1 MKINIIQVLNNFC
14 KFEVV
19 RIDLFYFSTKIN
31 TKNLKIIFII
41 ITFEFKQIT
50 NFNMINH
57 DPSEYI
63 RGIQQIL
70 ISDKKKIG
78 FLFGAGS
85 SLAYKSDIS
94 LTVPAIGKMTSEI
107 EEKVGK
113 GNKKYKEAF
122 VQIKE
127 ELGNDNFNIETI
139 LSNLEQKYTFI
150 GKGTLNK
157 LNRKEFADLIQKVKT
172 EVRKKVSVHK
182 NKEDKIVTKD
192 IVSELVQTDFAN
204 WIGQAERKFPIEIF
218 TTNYD
223 FLFELG
229 LEHKEIPYYDGFCGS
244 LRAFFNPES
253 VEDFRFLPKQTKL
266 WKIHGSLGWHFDKDT
281 EKILRVS
288 PDDDDILIYPSTLK
302 YKDSKK
308 QPYESLLD
316 RLSNFLKQDDA
327 ILITCGYSWGDEHI
341 NSRIISALKTNT
353 TSHVIGLIFD
363 KFDKIN
369 EDSKVSKI
377 GLDNPK
383 VSIYASRNAIIG
395 CNFGEWTLKS
405 EPSKEDSVNID
416 LYFDEDAAV
425 DPKDDTKKE
434 TKGEEVWTG
443 KGEFILSDFSKLVK
457 FLNSMVSDNEIKKL
471 GENVKK

>member
-1 MKINIIQVLNNFC
+1 MENH
-14 KFEVV
+14 
-19 RIDLFYFSTKIN
+19 
-31 TKNLKIIFII
+31 
-41 ITFEFKQIT
+41 
-50 NFNMINH
+50 H

-85 SLAYKSDIS
+85 SLAYKNAKS
-94 LTVPAIGKMTSEI
+94 LTVPAVGKMTLEI
-107 EEKVGK
+107 VDELGKECEK
-113 GNKKYKEAF
+113 NKKALIE
-122 VQIKE
+122 IKE
-127 ELGNDNFNIETI
+127 ELGENNFNIETI
-139 LSNLEQKYTFI
+139 LSNLEQKYLLI
-150 GKGTLNK
+150 GKSRLNSLNK
-157 LNRKEFADLIQKVKT
+157 DEFAVLIQKIKKA
-172 EVRKKVSVHK
+172 VRNKVSVHNLDLCDIASK
-182 NKEDKIVTKD
+182 KEIKKTVSKD
-192 IVSELVQTDFAN
+192 VVEHLVQTDFAN

-229 LEHKEIPYYDGFCGS
+229 LEDKEIPYYDGFCGS

-253 VEDFRFLPKQTKL
+253 VEDFSFLNNQTKL

-288 PDDDDILIYPSTLK
+288 PDDDDILIYPSSLK

-353 TSHVIGLIFD
+353 TSHVIGLFFD
-363 KFDKIN
+363 KFSQIN
-369 EDSKVSKI
+369 EDSTISKI
-377 GLDNPK
+377 AKDNTK
-383 VSIYASRNAIIG
+383 ISIYASRNAIIG
-395 CNFGEWTLKS
+395 CKFGEWVLKS
-405 EPSKEDSVNID
+405 EPTKDDTVNLN
-416 LYFDEDAAV
+416 LYFDEDAHN
-425 DPKDDTKKE
+425 DSKE
-434 TKGEEVWTG
+434 ELKTEKKGEEVWTG
-443 KGEFILSDFSKLVK
+443 KGVFLLPDFGRLVN
-457 FLNSMVSDNEIKKL
+457 FLNSMVNDNEIKKL

>member
-1 MKINIIQVLNNFC
+1 MN
-14 KFEVV
+14 
-19 RIDLFYFSTKIN
+19 IN
-31 TKNLKIIFII
+31 T
-41 ITFEFKQIT
+41 
-50 NFNMINH
+50 H

-85 SLAYKSDIS
+85 SLAMKNKTS

-107 EEKVGK
+107 VEEVGK
-113 GNKKYKEAF
+113 VNAKYKTALEE
-122 VQIKE
+122 IKE
-127 ELGNDNFNIETI
+127 ELEEKNFNIETI
-139 LSNLEQKYTFI
+139 LSNLEQKFSFI
-150 GKGTLNK
+150 GKNILNSLNK
-157 LNRKEFADLIQKVKT
+157 DEFSNLIKIIKK
-172 EVRKKVSVHK
+172 EVREKVSVHNITLCDIDLK
-182 NKEDKIVTKD
+182 KEFKQIVAKD
-192 IVSELVQTDFAN
+192 IVNELVQTDFAN
-204 WIGQAERKFPIEIF
+204 WIGQAERKYPIEVF

-253 VEDFRFLPKQTKL
+253 VEDFSFLSKQTKL
-266 WKIHGSLGWHFDKDT
+266 WKIHGSLGWHYDMDT

-302 YKDSKK
+302 YKESKK
-308 QPYESLLD
+308 QPYESLID

-363 KFDKIN
+363 KYDKIDEKSN
-369 EDSKVSKI
+369 VSKI

-383 VSIYASRNAIIG
+383 VSVYASRSAVIG
-395 CNFGEWTLKS
+395 CNYGKWKLKS
-405 EPSKEDSVNID
+405 EPTKDDTVNLN
-416 LYFDEDAAV
+416 LYFDEDGAI
-425 DPKDDTKKE
+425 DSNEEKNKE
-434 TKGEEVWTG
+434 AKGEEVWTG
-443 KGEFILSDFSKLVK
+443 KGEFILPDFGKLVT

>member
-1 MKINIIQVLNNFC
+1 M
-14 KFEVV
+14 
-19 RIDLFYFSTKIN
+19 T
-31 TKNLKIIFII
+31 T
-41 ITFEFKQIT
+41 
-50 NFNMINH
+50 H

-85 SLAYKSDIS
+85 SLAMKNGTS

-107 EEKVGK
+107 VEEIGKVDT
-113 GNKKYKEAF
+113 KYKTALKD
-122 VQIKE
+122 IKE
-127 ELGNDNFNIETI
+127 ELGERNFNIETI
-139 LSNLEQKYTFI
+139 LSNLEQKVSFI
-150 GKGTLNK
+150 GKSVLNSLNK
-157 LNRKEFADLIQKVKT
+157 NEFADLIKRIKK
-172 EVRKKVSVHK
+172 EVREKVSVHNMTLCDIALK
-182 NKEDKIVTKD
+182 KEFKQIVTKD

-204 WIGQAERKFPIEIF
+204 WIGQAERRYPIEVF

-229 LEHKEIPYYDGFCGS
+229 LEYKEIPYYDGFCGS

-253 VEDFRFLPKQTKL
+253 VEDFSFLSNQTKL
-266 WKIHGSLGWHFDKDT
+266 WKIHGSLGWHYDKDT
-281 EKILRVS
+281 EKILRVN

-302 YKDSKK
+302 YKESKK
-308 QPYESLLD
+308 QPYESLMD

-363 KFDKIN
+363 KYDKIDEKSN
-369 EDSKVSKI
+369 VSKI

-383 VSIYASRNAIIG
+383 VSIYASSSAVIG
-395 CNFGEWTLKS
+395 CNYGDWKLKS
-405 EPSKEDSVNID
+405 EPSTDDTVNLN
-416 LYFDEDAAV
+416 LYFDEDGAI
-425 DPKDDTKKE
+425 DLSEEIKKE

-443 KGEFILSDFSKLVK
+443 KGEFILPDFGKLVK
-457 FLNSMVSDNEIKKL
+457 FLNSMVSDNEIKRLGDKL
-471 GENVKK
+471 KKKFAENVKK

>member
-1 MKINIIQVLNNFC
+1 M
-14 KFEVV
+14 
-19 RIDLFYFSTKIN
+19 T
-31 TKNLKIIFII
+31 
-41 ITFEFKQIT
+41 
-50 NFNMINH
+50 NH

-85 SLAYKSDIS
+85 SLATKNKTS
-94 LTVPAIGKMTSEI
+94 LTVPAIGRMTNEI
-107 EEKVGK
+107 VTELSNKNANYKKAFEE
-113 GNKKYKEAF
+113 
-122 VQIKE
+122 IKE
-127 ELGNDNFNIETI
+127 ELEEKNFNIETI
-139 LSNLEQKYTFI
+139 LSNLEQKYSFI
-150 GKGTLNK
+150 GKNVLNTLNK
-157 LNRKEFADLIQKVKT
+157 EQFFDLIKEIKKG
-172 EVRKKVSVHK
+172 VREKVSVHK
-182 NKEDKIVTKD
+182 VGDRIVNKEV
-192 IVSELVQTDFAN
+192 VNELVQADFAD

-253 VEDFRFLPKQTKL
+253 VEDMSFLSKQTKL
-266 WKIHGSLGWHFDKDT
+266 WKIHGSLGWHYDIDT
-281 EKILRVS
+281 DKILRIN
-288 PDDDDILIYPSTLK
+288 PDDNDILIYPSTLK

-353 TSHVIGLIFD
+353 TSHIIGLIYD

-369 EDSKVSKI
+369 IESKI
-377 GLDNPK
+377 TKIGKENSKISL
-383 VSIYASRNAIIG
+383 YASSNAVIG
-395 CNFGEWTLKS
+395 CNFGEWKIKAVPEKDENL
-405 EPSKEDSVNID
+405 D
-416 LYFDEDAAV
+416 LYFELTD
-425 DPKDDTKKE
+425 KSDDT
-434 TKGEEVWTG
+434 WSG
-443 KGEFILSDFSKLVK
+443 KGEFLLPDFKNLVI
-457 FLNSMVSDNEIKKL
+457 FLNSIIGENEIKKM
-471 GENVKK
+471 GEDVKK

>member
-1 MKINIIQVLNNFC
+1 MN
-14 KFEVV
+14 
-19 RIDLFYFSTKIN
+19 IN
-31 TKNLKIIFII
+31 T
-41 ITFEFKQIT
+41 
-50 NFNMINH
+50 H

-85 SLAYKSDIS
+85 SLATKNETS

-107 EEKVGK
+107 VDEIGK
-113 GNKKYKEAF
+113 LETKYKTALEE
-122 VQIKE
+122 IKE
-127 ELGNDNFNIETI
+127 ELGEKSFNVETI
-139 LSNLEQKYTFI
+139 LSNLEQKVLFI
-150 GKGTLNK
+150 GKGTLNS
-157 LNRKEFADLIQKVKT
+157 LNKDEFAGLIQEIKKG
-172 EVRKKVSVHK
+172 VRKKVSVHK
-182 NKEDKIVTKD
+182 KEDEKIVTKD

-204 WIGQAERKFPIEIF
+204 WIGQAERKYPIEVF

-253 VEDFRFLPKQTKL
+253 VEDFSFLSKQTKL
-266 WKIHGSLGWHFDKDT
+266 WKIHGSLGWHYDMDT

-302 YKDSKK
+302 YKESKK
-308 QPYESLLD
+308 QPYESLMD

-363 KFDKIN
+363 KYDKIDDKSN
-369 EDSKVSKI
+369 VSKI

-383 VSIYASRNAIIG
+383 VSIYASRSAVIG
-395 CNFGEWTLKS
+395 CNYGEWKLKS
-405 EPSKEDSVNID
+405 EPSKDDTVNLN
-416 LYFDEDAAV
+416 LYFDEDGAI
-425 DPKDDTKKE
+425 DSNEEKNKE
-434 TKGEEVWTG
+434 AKGEEVWTG
-443 KGEFILSDFSKLVK
+443 KGEFILPDFGKLVT

>member
-1 MKINIIQVLNNFC
+1 MNQSK
-14 KFEVV
+14 
-19 RIDLFYFSTKIN
+19 
-31 TKNLKIIFII
+31 
-41 ITFEFKQIT
+41 
-50 NFNMINH
+50 H

-85 SLAYKSDIS
+85 SLAYKSDNS

-107 EEKVGK
+107 VEEVGK
-113 GNKKYKEAF
+113 LEIKFKTALNE
-122 VQIKE
+122 IKE
-127 ELGNDNFNIETI
+127 ELGENDFNIETL
-139 LSNLEQKYTFI
+139 LSKLELKLDVI
-150 GKGTLNK
+150 GKSTLNS
-157 LNRKEFADLIQKVKT
+157 LTKEDFKILISSIKKC
-172 EVRKKVSVHK
+172 VRQKVSVHS
-182 NKEDKIVTKD
+182 DKGQIVRKD

-266 WKIHGSLGWHFDKDT
+266 WKMHGSLGWHFDKDT

-288 PDDDDILIYPSTLK
+288 PDDEDILIYPSTLK

-353 TSHVIGLIFD
+353 TSHVIGLFFD
-363 KFDKIN
+363 KFDRIN
-369 EDSKVSKI
+369 EDSKISKI

-383 VSIYASRNAIIG
+383 ISIYASRNAVIG
-395 CNFGEWTLKS
+395 CNFGDWVLKS
-405 EPSKEDSVNID
+405 EPSREDSVNID
-416 LYFDEDAAV
+416 LYFDEDAAI
-425 DPKDDTKKE
+425 DPKDEKKAE
-434 TKGEEVWTG
+434 AKGEEIWTG
-443 KGEFILSDFSKLVK
+443 KGEFILPDFSKLVK
-457 FLNSMVSDNEIKKL
+457 FLNTMVSDNEIKKL

>member
-1 MKINIIQVLNNFC
+1 M
-14 KFEVV
+14 
-19 RIDLFYFSTKIN
+19 T
-31 TKNLKIIFII
+31 T
-41 ITFEFKQIT
+41 
-50 NFNMINH
+50 H

-85 SLAYKSDIS
+85 SLAMKNKTS

-107 EEKVGK
+107 VEEVG
-113 GNKKYKEAF
+113 NSNAKYKTALNE
-122 VQIKE
+122 IKE
-127 ELGNDNFNIETI
+127 ELGEKNYNIETI
-139 LSNLEQKYTFI
+139 LSNIEQKVMFI
-150 GKGTLNK
+150 GKGTLNSLK
-157 LNRKEFADLIQKVKT
+157 KDEFTELIQEIKKG
-172 EVRKKVSVHK
+172 VRKKVSVHI
-182 NKEDKIVTKD
+182 KEDEKIVTKE

-204 WIGQAERKFPIEIF
+204 WIGQAERKFPIEVF

-253 VEDFRFLPKQTKL
+253 VEDFSFLSNQTKL
-266 WKIHGSLGWHFDKDT
+266 WKIHGSLGWHYDKDT
-281 EKILRVS
+281 EKILRVN

-302 YKDSKK
+302 YKESKK
-308 QPYESLLD
+308 QPYESLMD
-316 RLSNFLKQDDA
+316 RLTNFLKQDDA
-327 ILITCGYSWGDEHI
+327 ILISCGYSWGDEHI

-363 KFDKIN
+363 KYDKIN
-369 EDSKVSKI
+369 EQSNVSKI
-377 GLDNPK
+377 GLNNPK
-383 VSIYASRNAIIG
+383 LSIYASKSAVIG
-395 CNFGEWTLKS
+395 CNYGEWKLKS
-405 EPSKEDSVNID
+405 EPSTDDTVNLN
-416 LYFDEDAAV
+416 LYFDEDGAI
-425 DPKDDTKKE
+425 DLSEEIKKE

-443 KGEFILSDFSKLVK
+443 KGEFILPDFGKLVT
-457 FLNSMVSDNEIKKL
+457 FLNSMVSDNEIKRL

>member
-1 MKINIIQVLNNFC
+1 MSK
-14 KFEVV
+14 
-19 RIDLFYFSTKIN
+19 
-31 TKNLKIIFII
+31 
-41 ITFEFKQIT
+41 
-50 NFNMINH
+50 H

-85 SLAYKSDIS
+85 SLAWKNEKS

-107 EEKVGK
+107 VAEVGK

-122 VQIKE
+122 VQIEK
-127 ELGNDNFNIETI
+127 ELGTDNFNIEII
-139 LSNLEQKYTFI
+139 LSNLEQKYSFI
-150 GKGTLNK
+150 GGGTLNK
-157 LNRKEFADLIQKVKT
+157 LNQKEFADLIQKIKA
-172 EVRKKVSVHK
+172 EVRKKVSVHSEK
-182 NKEDKIVTKD
+182 GKIVTKD
-192 IVSELVQTDFAN
+192 VVSELVQTDFAN

-353 TSHVIGLIFD
+353 TSHIIGLIFD
-363 KFDKIN
+363 KYKDDKGATFYSLN
-369 EDSKVSKI
+369 QDSKLAKI
-377 GLDNPK
+377 GMDNPK
-383 VSIYASRNAIIG
+383 ISIYGGRSAVIG

-416 LYFDEDAAV
+416 LYFDEDAAI
-425 DPKDDTKKE
+425 DPKEEKKTE
-434 TKGEEVWTG
+434 VKGEEVWTG
-443 KGEFILSDFSKLVK
+443 KGEFILPDFSNLVR

>member
-1 MKINIIQVLNNFC
+1 M
-14 KFEVV
+14 
-19 RIDLFYFSTKIN
+19 T
-31 TKNLKIIFII
+31 
-41 ITFEFKQIT
+41 
-50 NFNMINH
+50 H

-85 SLAYKSDIS
+85 SLSQKNKKS
-94 LTVPAIGKMTSEI
+94 LTVPAIGKMTTEI
-107 EEKVGK
+107 VEDLEKIEP
-113 GNKKYKEAF
+113 KYKVTLDE
-122 VQIKE
+122 IKE
-127 ELGNDNFNIETI
+127 ELGEKYFNIETI
-139 LSNLEQKYTFI
+139 LSNLELKVSII
-150 GKGTLNK
+150 GKSK
-157 LNRKEFADLIQKVKT
+157 LNGLEKEEFIKLIGEVKKS
-172 EVRKKVSVHK
+172 VRKKVSVHL
-182 NKEDKIVTKD
+182 NEESKIVNKD

-244 LRAFFNPES
+244 LRAFYNPES
-253 VEDFRFLPKQTKL
+253 VEDLSFLTNQTKL
-266 WKIHGSLGWHFDKDT
+266 WKIHGSLGWHFDEDT
-281 EKILRVS
+281 GKILRVS

-302 YKDSKK
+302 YKESKK

-316 RLSNFLKQDDA
+316 RLSNFLKQDDS

-363 KFDKIN
+363 NYDRIN
-369 EDSKVSKI
+369 EQSNVAKI
-377 GLDNPK
+377 GFDNPK
-383 VSIYASRNAIIG
+383 ISIYASRNAIIG
-395 CNFGEWTLKS
+395 CNIGEWNLKT

-416 LYFDEDAAV
+416 LYFDEDAAI
-425 DPKDDTKKE
+425 DMKTDIKKE
-434 TKGEEVWTG
+434 TKGNELWTG
-443 KGEFILSDFSKLVK
+443 KGVFTLPDFSKLVM
-457 FLNSMVSDNEIKKL
+457 FLNSMISDNEIKKL
-471 GENVKK
+471 GLNVKK

>member
-1 MKINIIQVLNNFC
+1 M
-14 KFEVV
+14 
-19 RIDLFYFSTKIN
+19 T
-31 TKNLKIIFII
+31 T
-41 ITFEFKQIT
+41 
-50 NFNMINH
+50 H

-85 SLAYKSDIS
+85 SLATKNKNS

-107 EEKVGK
+107 VEEVGK
-113 GNKKYKEAF
+113 VNPTFKTALEA
-122 VQIKE
+122 IKE
-127 ELGNDNFNIETI
+127 SLGEKNFNIETI
-139 LSNLEQKYTFI
+139 LSNLEQKFSFI
-150 GKGTLNK
+150 GTEK
-157 LNRKEFADLIQKVKT
+157 LHSLDKNGFADLIIEIKKG
-172 EVRKKVSVHK
+172 VREKVSVHHISLCDITSK
-182 NKEDKIVTKD
+182 KEFRQIVTKE

-204 WIGQAERKFPIEIF
+204 WIGQAERRFPIEVF

-229 LEHKEIPYYDGFCGS
+229 LEHREIPYYDGFCGS

-253 VEDFRFLPKQTKL
+253 VEDFSFLSKQTKL
-266 WKIHGSLGWHFDKDT
+266 WKIHGSLGWHYDMDT

-302 YKDSKK
+302 YKESKK
-308 QPYESLLD
+308 QPYESLMD

-363 KFDKIN
+363 KYDKIDDKSN
-369 EDSKVSKI
+369 VSKI

-383 VSIYASRNAIIG
+383 VSIYASRSAVIG
-395 CNFGEWTLKS
+395 CNYGEWKLKS
-405 EPSKEDSVNID
+405 EPSTDDTVNLN
-416 LYFDEDAAV
+416 LYFDEDGAI
-425 DPKDDTKKE
+425 DPIQDKNKE
-434 TKGEEVWTG
+434 VKGEEVWTG
-443 KGEFILSDFSKLVK
+443 KGEFILPDFGKLVK
-457 FLNSMVSDNEIKKL
+457 FLNSMVSDNEIKRLGDKL
-471 GENVKK
+471 KKKFAENGKK